1 MTYECLLYE
10 VKDGIA
16 TLTLN
21 RPDRLNALGGT
32 LRQDLFDAVTRA
44 AADPDVRVM
53 VVTGAGK
60 GFCSGGDVKAMGEAK
75 AGQRER
81 PLIEK
86 IAPGRDRTLLA
97 MREAPQPIIAAVNGA
112 AAGAGM
118 NLALGCDIR
127 IASTAARFTQAF
139 VKRGLHPDWGGTYF
153 LPRVV
158 GMAKACE
165 MIFTGD
171 IIDAAEALR
180 LGIVSRVVAPEELL
194 PTAYDLAR
202 RIAAGP
208 AGGDPS
214 RQAVTLRERGP
225 RSARRTPDRDHGPEH
240 LLRDGGR
247 DGRHPGLRREARA
260 GLQGTRDP
268 GPKGI
273 VLTGPR
279 LAVLLGCC
287 IALAATRPIVG
298 PALARGEARFARP
311 GWFWFRGAGLS

>member
-21 RPDRLNALGGT
+21 RPDRLNALGGS
-32 LRQDLFDAVTRA
+32 LREDLHDAVTRS
-44 AADPDVRVM
+44 AADPEVRVM
-53 VVTGAGK
+53 VITGAGK

-158 GMAKACE
+158 GTAKACE

-171 IIDAAEALR
+171 VIDAAEAER
-180 LGIVSRVVAPEELL
+180 LGIVSRVVAPEELM
-194 PTAYDLAR
+194 PAAYEFAR

-208 AGGDPS
+208 PVA
-214 RQAVTLRERGP
+214 
-225 RSARRTPDRDHGPEH
+225 
-240 LLRDGGR
+240 
-247 DGRHPGLRREARA
+247 
-260 GLQGTRDP
+260 
-268 GPKGI
+268 I
-273 VLTGPR
+273 R
-279 LAVLLGCC
+279 LAKRSIYANSELDLRA
-287 IALAATRPIVG
+287 ALQVETMAQNICFETEDATEGIR
-298 PALARGEARFARP
+298 AFGEKRAPTFKGR
-311 GWFWFRGAGLS
+311 